1 MVGNPWWA
9 FIEIWTATS
18 SKQIIN
24 LEYRLQNGGL
34 YVPILMRYVDFV
46 VQIKYQWGIV
56 LRNMDNMEAI
66 FTTSGLFN

>member
-1 MVGNPWWA
+1 MNRNK
-9 FIEIWTATS
+9 FQT
-18 SKQIIN
+18 KN
-24 LEYRLQNGGL
+24 KLEYRLQNGGL
-34 YVPILMRYVDFV
+34 YVPILMRYVDSV